1 MRGGSRFAAPMLL
14 VGLQVALSL
23 LLVVGAGLFGRSFRN
38 LTHTDLGF
46 QPDRVVSAN
55 INLRGVQYPV
65 TQLPDLYRRLVE
77 RVEALPGVQSAA
89 NSSCLLATDCHRGS
103 GLQVVGYP
111 PRPGEQVQIEENYV
125 SRRFFS
131 TVGMRVLAGRDFDE
145 RDTEKAPK
153 VAIVNETLARQLLG
167 GRNAVGARLGHGQ
180 PDIEIVG
187 VVQEARV
194 TSVRDQP
201 LPMAYLP
208 IQQGPGV
215 YASALEVKAAGN
227 PERLTTAVRKA
238 IAEVAPSVP
247 IEQVGLLSEQVSRNV
262 NQERLVAAVT
272 GAFGLLALGLASFGL
287 FGVMSYNVARRT
299 SELGLRLALGA
310 QRARVIWMIF
320 RESLRPVTIGLIA
333 GLPIVFAASR
343 LISGMLFGVA
353 ANDPYAIAEAVAVLV
368 VASALAGFFPAWRAS
383 RVDPMVVLRHE

>member
-1 MRGGSRFAAPMLL
+1 
-14 VGLQVALSL
+14 
-23 LLVVGAGLFGRSFRN
+23 
-38 LTHTDLGF
+38 
-46 QPDRVVSAN
+46 
-55 INLRGVQYPV
+55 
-65 TQLPDLYRRLVE
+65 
-77 RVEALPGVQSAA
+77 
-89 NSSCLLATDCHRGS
+89 
-103 GLQVVGYP
+103 
-111 PRPGEQVQIEENYV
+111 
-125 SRRFFS
+125 
-131 TVGMRVLAGRDFDE
+131 
-145 RDTEKAPK
+145 
-153 VAIVNETLARQLLG
+153 
-167 GRNAVGARLGHGQ
+167 
-180 PDIEIVG
+180 
-187 VVQEARV
+187 
-194 TSVRDQP
+194 
-201 LPMAYLP
+201 MAYLP

>member
-1 MRGGSRFAAPMLL
+1 LVSLPRFERLESISARLSSSTRHARRLAARRPTLL

-55 INLRGVQYPV
+55 INLRVVQYPAG
-65 TQLPDLYRRLVE
+65 QLPDLYRR
-77 RVEALPGVQSAA
+77 
-89 NSSCLLATDCHRGS
+89 SSSGSRRCLATVGGQFVMFARHGLSPRER
-103 GLQVVGYP
+103 LQVVGYP

-125 SRRFFS
+125 SHRFS

-145 RDTEKAPK
+145 RDTEKAPR

-194 TSVRDQP
+194 TPVRDRP

-247 IEQVGLLSEQVSRNV
+247 IEQVGLLSEQVSRNL
-262 NQERLVAAVT
+262 NQEP
-272 GAFGLLALGLASFGL
+272 
-287 FGVMSYNVARRT
+287 
-299 SELGLRLALGA
+299 
-310 QRARVIWMIF
+310 
-320 RESLRPVTIGLIA
+320 SLR
-333 GLPIVFAASR
+333 
-343 LISGMLFGVA
+343 
-353 ANDPYAIAEAVAVLV
+353 
-368 VASALAGFFPAWRAS
+368 
-383 RVDPMVVLRHE
+383 